1 MGQPLQLVFV
11 VVAAAVALLG
21 GPAPASA
28 CSDVEST
35 GRILGV
41 AKDGRFAHITSSP
54 VNGCGCLVET
64 FTIHDKDGT
73 VLLEASHE
81 DSDWEVA
88 EGFAEDLADLT
99 PGPREALSTL
109 SQRAIKALQ
118 LRPLVASQVPILA
131 SPQDEEHSA
140 CLTFEAYARGSGTV
154 VADLGSLY
162 LGCSTARA
170 SLHSH
175 PNSSLYFIRYV
186 SGSRRTGTEPVCSA
200 YHEDF
205 TWVPRAR
212 IKSATLTA
220 RAARLADPLSPG
232 AGKLLHEAAQ
242 ADATNGRAVVGFV
255 EWLSRTTKW
264 TTAKQRLEA
273 VLGAPC
279 LDLASYDSADRL
291 SEARERFAERD
302 GHDDADFDEWWSDLV
317 GKLACSSEG
326 AT

>member
-1 MGQPLQLVFV
+1 MGQPLKLLIV

-21 GPAPASA
+21 WSGPACA
-28 CSDVEST
+28 CNDVETT

-73 VLLEASHE
+73 VLLQASHE

-88 EGFAEDLADLT
+88 EGFAEDLADLI
-99 PGPREALSTL
+99 PKPREALPAVSR
-109 SQRAIKALQ
+109 RAIETLR

-154 VADLGSLY
+154 VADLDALY
-162 LGCSTARA
+162 LGCSSARA
-170 SLHSH
+170 SLYSH
-175 PNSSLYFIRYV
+175 PSSSFYFIRYV
-186 SGSRRTGTEPVCSA
+186 SGWRRTGAEPPVCSA

-212 IKSATLTA
+212 IQSATLTA
-220 RAARLADPLSPG
+220 RAARLADPSSPR
-232 AGKLLHEAAQ
+232 AGELLHEAAR

-255 EWLSRTTKW
+255 EWLSRTTAW
-264 TTAKQRLEA
+264 ATAKPRLES
-273 VLGAPC
+273 VLRARC

-291 SEARERFAERD
+291 SDARERFAERD
-302 GHDDADFDEWWSDLV
+302 GLEDADFDEWWSDLV
-317 GKLACSSEG
+317 SKLACASD
-326 AT
+326 